1 MNMAND
7 SLTLSQC
14 FYTSEF
20 AEGLKEIKAHHSEKD
35 VFELI
40 TQPPP
45 AYVTYCM

>member
-1 MNMAND
+1 MNREND

-20 AEGLKEIKAHHSEKD
+20 AEEIKAHHSEKE

-45 AYVTYCM
+45 AYMTYCM